1 MNSRTG
7 AEGGRQNERIQQQL
21 NRILKALNGR
31 KQRATYGAVAG
42 VLGEPGLNARNVG
55 DHLGDR
61 CPWASWVVLAKARK
75 GCKRGQPA
83 GYEDWQKH
91 PDLTRHA
98 KVLRT
103 PDELR
108 ALLREADDDERD
120 FLTLLDCSPEE
131 LQTLVKRAGELK
143 RKLQRGEPHR
153 PLAGR
158 TAALILQLASTRT
171 RVAFEAGLH
180 QLGGHAIFLGA
191 SDTQLGRGEPIADTA
206 RVLSAMTDA
215 LIIRMLDHEQL
226 NLCAA
231 AATVP
236 VINAMTARYHPCQ
249 LLADIQA
256 FEELRGAIKGR
267 KAAFVGDG
275 YNMCRS
281 YANAARQWGFNLR
294 IACPEGYGPE
304 LDIPPGAGP
313 SDPVQLAAS
322 PREAVA
328 GADLV
333 VTDVWSSM
341 GHEVERDKRRQAF
354 LAYQVD
360 EALLD
365 CAGPEALFLHCLPA
379 HRGEEVDDLVLDDRR
394 SGVWVAAGNR
404 LHSQKALLEFLLA

>member
-7 AEGGRQNERIQQQL
+7 AERGRQDERIQQKLTQ
-21 NRILKALNGR
+21 ILKALNGR

-42 VLGEPGLNARNVG
+42 VLGVANQDLGN
-55 DHLGDR
+55 HLGPR
-61 CPWASWVVLAKARK
+61 RPWASWVVRAEGGK
-75 GCKRGQPA
+75 GGKPGQPT

-91 PDLTRHA
+91 PALTRHA
-98 KVLRT
+98 KVLCRA
-103 PDELR
+103 DELR
-108 ALLREADDDERD
+108 AFLREAAADKRD
-120 FLTLLDCSPEE
+120 FLSLLDCSPEE

-143 RKLQRGEPHR
+143 RKLQQGKPHR

-206 RVLSAMTDA
+206 RVLSAMVDA
-215 LIIRMLDHEQL
+215 LIIRTLDHEQL

-281 YANAARQWGFNLR
+281 YANAARQWGFSLK

-322 PREAVA
+322 PQEAAA

-341 GHEVERDKRRQAF
+341 GHEVEQDKRRQAF

-379 HRGEEVDDLVLDDRR
+379 HRGEEVDHLVLDDPR